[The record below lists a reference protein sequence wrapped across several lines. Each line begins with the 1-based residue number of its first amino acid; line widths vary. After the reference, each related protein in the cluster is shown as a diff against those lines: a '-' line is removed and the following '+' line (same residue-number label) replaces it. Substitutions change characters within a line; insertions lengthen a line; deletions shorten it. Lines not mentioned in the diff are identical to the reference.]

1 MIMWQA
7 HPTSSIAKPGF
18 AGTSAACV
26 FPRYSTRLF
35 KETVAVIGLVLF
47 IMAVVTLLTL
57 VTPYSFSN
65 LPAFTACSTPDYIAS
80 MQPPWCWH

>member
-1 MIMWQA
+1 MMMWQA

-35 KETVAVIGLVLF
+35 KETVAVPCITIFLQQLACFHCVLN
-47 IMAVVTLLTL
+47 A
-57 VTPYSFSN
+57 
-65 LPAFTACSTPDYIAS
+65 
-80 MQPPWCWH
+80 

>member
-1 MIMWQA
+1 MMWKA
-7 HPTSSIAKPGF
+7 HPTSGIAKPGF